1 MKKVLIDTVVQNR
14 NARMKKALTDT
25 VVQNRNAR
33 MKKALTDKDT
43 TLPKAERRHNQVAPS
58 PPKCIP
64 IENKGLYTCMILT
77 TGPVNSTELPCN
89 F

>member
-1 MKKVLIDTVVQNR
+1 MKKG
-14 NARMKKALTDT
+14 
-25 VVQNRNAR
+25 
-33 MKKALTDKDT
+33 LTDKDT

-77 TGPVNSTELPCN
+77 TGPVSSTELPCH

>member
-1 MKKVLIDTVVQNR
+1 
-14 NARMKKALTDT
+14 MKKAL
-25 VVQNRNAR
+25 
-33 MKKALTDKDT
+33 KDT

-64 IENKGLYTCMILT
+64 IANKGLYTCMILT
-77 TGPVNSTELPCN
+77 TGPVSSTELPCH

>member
-1 MKKVLIDTVVQNR
+1 
-14 NARMKKALTDT
+14 MKKALTGTVVQTDT
-25 VVQNRNAR
+25 VVQNRNV
-33 MKKALTDKDT
+33 DT
-43 TLPKAERRHNQVAPS
+43 TLPKAEGRHNQVAPS

-77 TGPVNSTELPCN
+77 TGPVSSTELPCH